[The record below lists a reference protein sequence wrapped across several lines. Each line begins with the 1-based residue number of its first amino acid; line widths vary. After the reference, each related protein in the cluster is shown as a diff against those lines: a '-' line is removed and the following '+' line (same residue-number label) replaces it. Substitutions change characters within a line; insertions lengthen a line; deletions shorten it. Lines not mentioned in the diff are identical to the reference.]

1 MAIYK
6 NKVIKMRKKIN
17 KIKMGF
23 FLKIEDSI
31 KKLILIRIF
40 KITQSSFTFLIFPF
54 QELISQVKPIN
65 LANTD
70 PYQAK
75 SSKHIFI
82 TKCFQDTS
90 SWQSP

>member
-40 KITQSSFTFLIFPF
+40 KKRCQKGSTAPNALGMN
-54 QELISQVKPIN
+54 V
-65 LANTD
+65 
-70 PYQAK
+70 
-75 SSKHIFI
+75 
-82 TKCFQDTS
+82 
-90 SWQSP
+90 